1 MFDKI
6 LARYRTTFGQ
16 ALCGSMVLWAAL
28 PPLDWWWLGW
38 IAPVWWVMLARRE
51 ELAGKRPYA
60 TLWLAGCLFWLAAY
74 HFLRLPHWATSFGWV
89 ALAVYQGLYLPL
101 FVGLTRVGVHRMRI
115 PLILAAPIVWTGLE
129 LARGHVITGITMASL
144 GHTQYR
150 WIELIQ
156 LSDLAGAYGV
166 SFVVMFVAAC
176 LARMLPRDDK
186 PWVAWP
192 LTPGILIVAAAIGYG
207 HFRLAEPP
215 AEPVTRIALIQGSI
229 DSQFKADPEKAEQ
242 VHRHYHELSEEAIGR
257 FENLD
262 LIVWPET
269 MFRGTLL
276 SYDEMAVPPPE
287 WESTPEEF
295 AVELAYYSDRSRRSM
310 IAVAKELGVPMLLGV
325 DTSHYTAG
333 GVKRFNS
340 AVLVTPDGQVA
351 DRYDKMHRVLFG
363 EYVPFADWLPWLHRL
378 TPLSVS
384 LSPGVRPVAFELD
397 GLHLAPSICYEN
409 VLPHVIRRQV
419 VGLRQQGIEPDVLV
433 NLTNDGW
440 FWGSSELDMH
450 LICGVFRAV
459 ECGKPMLIAA
469 NTGFSAWIDADGRIR
484 KQGLRRDKDVLLAE
498 VGPHR
503 RASWYS
509 RHGDWPAGICL
520 VLCGLFALVGWRGR
534 KRWAGGKKED

>member
-1 MFDKI
+1 MFDRL
-6 LARYRTTFGQ
+6 LACYRSTFGQ
-16 ALCGSMVLWAAL
+16 ALCGAIVLWAAL

-38 IAPVWWVMLARRE
+38 IGPVWWVMLARRE
-51 ELAGKRPYA
+51 ELSGKRPYVA
-60 TLWLAGCLFWLAAY
+60 LWLVGFLFWLAAY

-89 ALAVYQGLYLPL
+89 ALAAYQGFYLPL
-101 FVGLTRVGVHRMRI
+101 FVGLVRVGVRRMRV

-129 LARGHVITGITMASL
+129 LARGHLITGITMASL

-176 LARMLPRDDK
+176 LARMSPCDDK
-186 PWVAWP
+186 TWAVWP
-192 LTPGILIVAAAIGYG
+192 LVPGVVIVGAAVGYG

-215 AEPVTRIALIQGSI
+215 TKPVARIALIQGSI
-229 DSQFKADPEKAEQ
+229 DIEFKADPEKAEQ
-242 VHRHYHELSEEAIGR
+242 IHEHYRKLSEEASHR
-257 FENLD
+257 FKGLD

-269 MFRGTLL
+269 MFRDTLL
-276 SYDEMAVPPPE
+276 SYDEKAVPSSK
-287 WESTPEEF
+287 WQGTPEEF
-295 AVELAYYSDRSRRSM
+295 AVELAYYSDRSRQGM
-310 IAVAKELGVPMLLGV
+310 IALAKELGVPLLLGV

-333 GVKRFNS
+333 GAKRFNS
-340 AVLVTPDGQVA
+340 AVLVTPDGQIA

-363 EYVPFADWLPWLHRL
+363 EYVPFADRFPWLYRL

-384 LSPGVRPVAFELD
+384 LSPGSRPVAFEIS
-397 GLHLAPSICYEN
+397 GLQLAPSICYEN

-419 VGLRQQGIEPDVLV
+419 VGLRQEGVEPDVLV

-459 ECGKPMLIAA
+459 ECRKPMLIAA
-469 NTGFSAWIDADGRIR
+469 NTGFSAWIDANGEI
-484 KQGLRRDKDVLLAE
+484 KEKGPRRDKEVLLAK

-509 RHGDWPAGICL
+509 RHGDVPAGICL
-520 VLCGLFALVGWRGR
+520 AVCGLFAMVGWRGR
-534 KRWAGGKKED
+534 KRRTGDKAEE